1 MFLFLWPSL
10 KILEVKSV
18 ELQVYI
24 YFNLFEGWGAIPAIK
39 KWNKK
44 IVIHILFDRCKFFFY
59 NHPSPTPGT
68 ILYI

>member
-44 IVIHILFDRCKFFFY
+44 IVIHILFDRCKFFF
-59 NHPSPTPGT
+59 
-68 ILYI
+68 L